1 MKWERGHQSP
11 DVIDARGRSGGMS
24 AGGAVGMLRLGSLF
38 GWKGVVAA
46 VVLIAGMAL
55 CTGGQD
61 LVNGPAGEQ
70 SGQVTDEQAQF
81 VSYVLDDVQQTWD
94 QLLPQQYRHAKLVLF
109 RGSVPTACGTGQSAT
124 GPFYCPLD
132 ERVYIDLSFYD
143 ALASQLGAP
152 GDFAQAYV
160 LGHEIGHHVQQVMG
174 LHGERSGGISAAQS
188 VKIELQADCFAGVW
202 ANHAARRGLLEMG
215 DPEEALR
222 AAASIGDDTL
232 QRRQG
237 GAVRPETFTHG
248 TSEQRVHWLRTGFE
262 TGDVDACETRVTSRR

>member
-1 MKWERGHQSP
+1 MG
-11 DVIDARGRSGGMS
+11 I
-24 AGGAVGMLRLGSLF
+24 LRLGSMF
-38 GWKGVVAA
+38 GWKGVVGAI
-46 VVLIAGMAL
+46 VLIAGMAVCGGGTDIL
-55 CTGGQD
+55 TGPSTVSQ
-61 LVNGPAGEQ
+61 EQ
-70 SGQVTDEQAQF
+70 GGGAVQDEQGQF
-81 VSYVLDDVQQTWD
+81 VSYVLDDVQKTWD

-132 ERVYIDLSFYD
+132 ERVYIDLAFYD
-143 ALASQLGAP
+143 ALAAQLGAP

-174 LHGERSGGISAAQS
+174 LHDRNQLTNAQS

-202 ANHAARRGLLEMG
+202 AHHAARRGLLEMG

-232 QRRQG
+232 QRKQG
-237 GAVRPETFTHG
+237 GAVRPESFTHG

-262 TGDVDACETRVTSRR
+262 TGDVDACETRATSRR